1 MKKLLNALMLVA
13 CLAAGFALATAWKP
27 LMRWWKGPG
36 FNHSEPTLI
45 TGVGDAPAHRGFV
58 LSEAPG
64 DVGGT
69 LEQWKKLWV
78 TAVGIQYTEGWRGR
92 EMEEVVKAAQARKML
107 VTLLPPPVF
116 SPTNPYPKPLAAIAA
131 EARDLKVDRLCVSW
145 LNVVPDAEYWRK
157 EVTGVREIFP
167 GKIILAST
175 DDIAPGITCWSL
187 ADYLGV
193 AGGITLPRRLPHAS
207 DVLTFHDLRLSWESQ
222 LTSLESLGRAHGKP
236 LALLG
241 TEVPVA
247 FSMKLPLPGKEE
259 GTPPENPK
267 LQAIA
272 YEALLA
278 ETKGRSK
285 DTDML
290 LLMWST
296 RGSRDAANGV
306 PGLLRTVAEAW
317 DPKKARPA
325 ETVPEVSDDEQEAR
339 DEGDRIME

>member
-58 LSEAPG
+58 LAEAPG
-64 DVGGT
+64 DLAGM
-69 LEQWKKLWV
+69 LEQWEKLWV
-78 TAVGIQYTEGWRGR
+78 TAVGIQYTEAWRAG
-92 EMEEVVKAAQARKML
+92 EMRGVVKAAQARKMI

-116 SPTNPYPKPLAAIAA
+116 SSTNPYPKPLAVIAA
-131 EARDLKVDRLCVSW
+131 EAEEMKADRLCVSW
-145 LNVVPDAEYWRK
+145 LNVVPDAEYWQK
-157 EVTGVREIFP
+157 EVTGVREIFT

-175 DDIAPGITCWSL
+175 DDIAPAITCWNL
-187 ADYLGV
+187 TDYMGV
-193 AGGITLPRRLPHAS
+193 TGRITLPRRLPHAS

-222 LTSLESLGRAHGKP
+222 LTSLESLGRSHGKP

-247 FSMKLPLPGKEE
+247 FSMKLPLPGNDE

-296 RGSRDAANGV
+296 QGSRDAANGV
-306 PGLLRTVAEAW
+306 PGLLRTVGEAW
-317 DPKKARPA
+317 DPKKPRTP
-325 ETVPEVSDDEQEAR
+325 ETAPEAVIEEEAAG
-339 DEGDRIME
+339 DEGEMIAQ